1 MLTILANKTVL
12 NVNYSTC
19 VRLKK
24 RELIEALPGG
34 LEIQGEGPFIFRE
47 LGSTSK
53 YFKGSGE
60 QKKDLGGL
68 REQKKKTFMELR
80 KNKPGSWGRRVNFSG
95 SREQRP
101 PPPSPDRPHNLHKA
115 FSI

>member
-1 MLTILANKTVL
+1 MLIT
-12 NVNYSTC
+12 

-60 QKKDLGGL
+60 QNKDLGGL
-68 REQKKKTFMELR
+68 RKQKKKTFMELR
-80 KNKPGSWGRRVNFSG
+80 KNKPGSWGRRVNFF
-95 SREQRP
+95 REQGAKTAP
-101 PPPSPDRPHNLHKA
+101 PHPPDRPHNLHKA